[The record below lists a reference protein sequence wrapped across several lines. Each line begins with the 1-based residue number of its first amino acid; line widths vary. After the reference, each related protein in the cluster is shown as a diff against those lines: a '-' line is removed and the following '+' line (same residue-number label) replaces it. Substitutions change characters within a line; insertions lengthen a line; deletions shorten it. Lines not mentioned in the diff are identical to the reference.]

1 MYYKELKVLC
11 DSEGWNV
18 EHILVQL
25 ELEEAKK
32 CSINMARGQ
41 QHLKELDGL
50 VSDNVIARL
59 KDWIHQQDE
68 RRLEHMLHAL
78 DMAQVSSG
86 LGDGWNKHLEQIWQ
100 KDGSKLPHI

>member
-1 MYYKELKVLC
+1 MYYKEFKALC

-25 ELEEAKK
+25 ELEQAKTYSVK
-32 CSINMARGQ
+32 IARGQ

-50 VSDNVIARL
+50 VSDDVIAGL
-59 KDWIHQQDE
+59 KGWIHQQDE

-78 DMAQVSSG
+78 DMAKVSSG
-86 LGDGWNKHLEQIWQ
+86 LGDGWNTHLEKIWQ